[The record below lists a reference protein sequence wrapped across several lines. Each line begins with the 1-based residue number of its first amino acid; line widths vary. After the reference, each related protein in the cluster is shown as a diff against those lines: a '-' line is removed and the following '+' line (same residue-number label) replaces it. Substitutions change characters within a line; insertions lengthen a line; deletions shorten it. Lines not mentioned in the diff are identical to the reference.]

1 MKLKWRKIITIT
13 LILSLVIFIMTVIPI
28 TASEEVTAALTS
40 DYTFIINAILLIV
53 ASVAFILIR
62 IKRGNKK

>member
-1 MKLKWRKIITIT
+1 MKLKWWKILTFVF
-13 LILSLVIFIMTVIPI
+13 SLMIFIMTAIPVA
-28 TASEEVTAALTS
+28 ASEEVMSPLTS